1 MSLKILSSHLS
12 KVSHKIPL
20 RLVLVVPFVVQIF
33 AAVGLTGYLSFRNGQ
48 QAVNDLA
55 SQLHRE
61 VCDRIIGHLNS
72 YLATPHLLNQI
83 LADAAVRG
91 QLQTRSTPS
100 ELFLWQQLQSL
111 DSLQGSSLNSVK
123 LLDSVNTIQFGTEQG
138 EYLGAGFERD
148 GSLVI
153 KAADSST
160 NSDFYTYGTDSQGNR
175 TQLLK
180 VREDYDPRIRPW
192 YKRAVTVEQTV
203 WSPIYVMFSHRMLGI
218 TISEPIKDETETL
231 LGVVGT
237 DVLLDNISQF
247 LGSLKIGQTGQT
259 FIIERS
265 GLLVASSTQQQP
277 FYFNDDEAKR
287 LLAANSSDPLM
298 RATAQYLTE
307 EFADLSQIKQPQQL
321 KFSLVHNSNAN
332 SENQLLQVAPFQDG
346 RGLDWLIVVVV
357 PESDVIEQITKNT
370 HNTLWLCLGAL
381 GLATVLGVFTS
392 RWITSPIFR
401 LSAASRAIA
410 NGELEHKV
418 TVKGIKEFR
427 ALADSFN
434 QMAQQLQEYF
444 DELEE
449 RVEERTLA
457 LRLSEQKF
465 ALAFRAS
472 PNPIAITILADGRY
486 IEINDTFLE
495 VTGYTKEEVINHTS
509 EELNIWANQEDRS
522 RMNQFLAENG
532 EVHNQEFDFRLKSGE
547 VRTGLLS
554 AEIINLGG
562 QDCLLS
568 IINDITERKQV
579 QEAFFE
585 SQRTLSTLMSNLPGM
600 AYRGANDENWTM
612 RFVSEGCTELT
623 GYSATDLIDNR
634 RVSYEQLIY
643 LEDKELVRQE
653 IEAAIAQR
661 KPFQLVYRITT
672 FTGKIKWVWEQ
683 GEGVFSPEGKL
694 LAIEGFI
701 TDITERRQ
709 ALEALAEKEQ
719 YLRLILDNIP
729 QQVFWKDRNLVFLGC
744 NKNWAQAARVE
755 NPEAVVGK
763 TDYDLLPSKEIA
775 QQYRAKDLQI
785 MEKNQP
791 EHFIAPKEKLSEDG
805 KKVWLDINKIPI
817 HDPQGNVVGLLG
829 VLEDITLRKEAEEA
843 LRVEQE
849 KSERLLLNILPEAI
863 VQRLKQDHW
872 QLEKSNGEA
881 LIAEQFD
888 EVTIMFADIV
898 GFTPLS
904 ARIAPKEVVNLL
916 NQIFS
921 LFDQLAEKHG
931 LEKIKTI
938 GDAYMVAGGL
948 PIPKENH
955 AAAIANMAL
964 DMQQAINQF
973 QVETGENFAIR
984 IGINTGSVIAG
995 VIGIKK
1001 FIYDLWGDT
1010 VNVASRMESQGE
1022 PGKIQVTASV
1032 YQRLQD
1038 QYLLE
1043 ERGAIAVKGR
1053 GTMNTYWLQGLKK

>member
-1 MSLKILSSHLS
+1 MSLKILSSRLS
-12 KVSHKIPL
+12 WVSYKMPL

-33 AAVGLTGYLSFRNGQ
+33 AVVGLTGYLSLRNGQ
-48 QAVNDLA
+48 KAVNDLA
-55 SQLHRE
+55 NQLHTE

-83 LADAAVRG
+83 LADAAVSR
-91 QLQTRSTPS
+91 QLQTQSTPS

-111 DSLQGSSLNSVK
+111 NSLKNSDSDSVK
-123 LLDSVNTIQFGTEQG
+123 ILDSVNTIQLGTEQG
-138 EYLGAGFERD
+138 EYLGAGFATD

-160 NSDFYTYGTDSQGNR
+160 NGDFHTYATDSQGNR
-175 TQLLK
+175 TERSS

-192 YKRAVTVEQTV
+192 YERAVEVKQAV
-203 WSPIYVMFSHRMLGI
+203 WSPIYVMFSNRMLGI
-218 TISEPIKDETETL
+218 TISQAIEEQTGTL

-237 DVLLDNISQF
+237 DVLLDKISQF
-247 LGSLKIGQTGQT
+247 LSSLKIGQTGQT

-265 GLLVASSTQQQP
+265 GLLVATSTQQQP
-277 FYFNDDEAKR
+277 FYFNDDEAQR
-287 LLAANSSDPLM
+287 LLATNSSDPLM
-298 RATAQYLTE
+298 RATAKYLTA
-307 EFADLSQIKQPQQL
+307 EFADLSQINQPQQL
-321 KFSLVHNSNAN
+321 KFLLDKKSYSNPGN
-332 SENQLLQVAPFQDG
+332 YFLRVTPFQDG
-346 RGLDWLIVVVV
+346 SGLDWLIVVVV
-357 PESDVIEQITKNT
+357 PESDLMEQINKNT
-370 HNTLWLCLGAL
+370 HNTILLCLGAL

-392 RWITSPIFR
+392 RWITSPILR

-410 NGELEHKV
+410 SGELEQKV
-418 TVKGIKEFR
+418 RVKGINELR
-427 ALADSFN
+427 VLGESFN
-434 QMAQQLQEYF
+434 QMAQQLRESF

-486 IEINDTFLE
+486 IEVNDTFLE
-495 VTGYTKEEVINHTS
+495 VTGYTKEEVIDHTS
-509 EELNIWANQEDRS
+509 QELNIWVSPEDRS
-522 RMNQFLAENG
+522 RMTQLLTENG
-532 EVHNQEFDFRLKSGE
+532 EVHNQEFNFRLKSGE
-547 VRTGLLS
+547 IRTGLLS

-562 QDCLLS
+562 KQCLLS
-568 IINDITERKQV
+568 ITNDITERKGV

-600 AYRGANDENWTM
+600 AYRGGSDENWTM
-612 RFVSEGCTELT
+612 QFVSEGCTELT
-623 GYSATDLIDNR
+623 GYSATDLIGNSL
-634 RVSYEQLIY
+634 VSYEQLIHP
-643 LEDKELVRQE
+643 EDKEFVRQE
-653 IEAAIAQR
+653 IETALAARQ
-661 KPFQLVYRITT
+661 PFQLVYRIITI
-672 FTGKIKWVWEQ
+672 TGEIKWVWEQ
-683 GEGVFSPEGKL
+683 GEGVFSFEDKL
-694 LAIEGFI
+694 LALEGFI
-701 TDITERRQ
+701 TDITERKQ
-709 ALEALAEKEQ
+709 AVEALAEKEQ

-744 NKNWAQAARVE
+744 NKNWAQAAQVE
-755 NPEAVVGK
+755 SPEAVVGK

-775 QQYRAKDLQI
+775 EEYRAKDLQI
-785 MEKNQP
+785 METNQS
-791 EHFIAPKEKLSEDG
+791 EHFIARKEKPSEDG
-805 KKVWLDINKIPI
+805 KKAWLDITKIPI
-817 HDPQGNVVGLLG
+817 HDSEGNVVGLLG

-843 LRVEQE
+843 LQAEKE

-863 VQRLKQDHW
+863 VKRLKQDHW
-872 QLEKSNGEA
+872 ELGKSNGEA

-904 ARIAPKEVVNLL
+904 ARIAPKELVNLL
-916 NQIFS
+916 NHIFS
-921 LFDQLAEKHG
+921 LFDQLAQKHG

-948 PIPKENH
+948 PVPKDNH
-955 AAAIANMAL
+955 AEAIADMAL

-973 QVETGENFAIR
+973 QVETGEKFAIR
-984 IGINTGSVIAG
+984 IGINTGPVVAG

-1022 PGKIQVTASV
+1022 PGSIQVSATV
-1032 YQRLQD
+1032 YERLQD
-1038 QYLLE
+1038 KYLLE
-1043 ERGAIAVKGR
+1043 ERGAIAVKGK
-1053 GTMNTYWLQGLKK
+1053 GTMTTYWLLGGIC